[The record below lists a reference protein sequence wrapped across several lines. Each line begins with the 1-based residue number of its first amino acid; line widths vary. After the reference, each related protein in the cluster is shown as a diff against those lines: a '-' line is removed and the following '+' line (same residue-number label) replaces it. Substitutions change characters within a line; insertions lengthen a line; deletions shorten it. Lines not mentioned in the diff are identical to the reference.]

1 MTESGAA
8 MTGFQQGAIYTRIS
22 RDDELTGD
30 GVTRQD
36 EDAGALALARGI
48 PVQGRYTD
56 NDISATTGKRLRPDY
71 ERLLTAVRADRV
83 DVVIVAALS
92 RLWRNRRERAE
103 GMELFRAHGV
113 SILAV
118 KGPEL
123 DLTTA
128 SGRLL
133 AGLLGEVDSFEVEQM
148 SEREKR
154 EMRQRVEK
162 GLPATGPRAFGYSAD
177 GWTIIPEEMPEVVKA
192 YEAFVVTRSVSGITR
207 DLRERG
213 VLNKDGDPWTNN
225 GVRHVLK
232 NPRYAALREYEGELY
247 PGMWPPGVPE
257 DLWRAARAIF
267 EEEDRATS
275 PGPARRHLLSGIAL
289 CGVCADGETTVT
301 SGSRG
306 VKKNRT
312 EGDEERLEDEA
323 ELLPEDGE
331 GTSQPIYKCRLSKHL
346 ARNMEP
352 VDALVEEFVIARLS
366 RPDAADLFHDEAAP
380 GAGELRTQ
388 AVALRA
394 RLKALAAA
402 FAADDEA
409 DVMEFRDATRRLRE
423 RLAEVEGRMAHPQR
437 ARVLAGLV
445 DADDVRAAW
454 KRLGL
459 DRKRAVVD
467 LLAEVTV
474 DRAGGGGRRPFN
486 PDTVRIVHRV

>member
-1 MTESGAA
+1 
-8 MTGFQQGAIYTRIS
+8 MTGFQRGAIYTRIS

-71 ERLLTAVRADRV
+71 ERLMTAVRADQV

-103 GMELFRAHGV
+103 GMELFRKHSV

-192 YEAFVVTRSVSGITR
+192 YETFVVTRSISGITR

-213 VLNKDGDPWTNN
+213 ILNKDGDAWTNN

-232 NPRYAALREYEGELY
+232 NPRYAALREYEGVLY
-247 PGMWPPGVPE
+247 EGKWPAGIPE
-257 DLWRAARAIF
+257 DLWRAAQHIF
-267 EEEDRATS
+267 ETEDRATS

-289 CGVCADGETTVT
+289 CGVCADGTTVT

-306 VKKNRT
+306 SKKSEVAEVDDDRPR
-312 EGDEERLEDEA
+312 GVA
-323 ELLPEDGE
+323 ELHAGGREATTQL
-331 GTSQPIYKCRLSKHL
+331 TYRCRLSKHL
-346 ARNMEP
+346 SRNMEP
-352 VDALVEEFVIARLS
+352 VDLLVEEFIFARLT
-366 RPDAADLFHDEAAP
+366 RPDAAELFHDETAP
-380 GAGELRTQ
+380 GAEDLRTQ

-402 FAADDEA
+402 FADDDEA
-409 DVMEFRDATRRLRE
+409 DVMEFRDATRLLRE
-423 RLAEVEGRMAHPQR
+423 RLAGIESRMAHPQR
-437 ARVLAGLV
+437 ARILAGLV

-454 KRLGL
+454 KRLSL
-459 DRKRAVVD
+459 DRRRAVVD

-474 DRAGGGGRRPFN
+474 DRAGAGGRRPFN
-486 PDTVRIVHRV
+486 PDTVRIVPRA

>member
-1 MTESGAA
+1 
-8 MTGFQQGAIYTRIS
+8 MTGFQRGAIYTRIS

-30 GVTRQD
+30 GVTRQH

-56 NDISATTGKRLRPDY
+56 NDISATTGKRLRPEY
-71 ERLLTAVRADRV
+71 ERLMTAVRADQV

-103 GMELFRAHGV
+103 GMELFRKHSV

-192 YEAFVVTRSVSGITR
+192 YETFVVTRSVSGIMR

-213 VLNKDGDPWTNN
+213 ILNKDGEPWTNN
-225 GVRHVLK
+225 GVRWVLK
-232 NPRYAALREYEGELY
+232 NPRYAALREYEGELHE
-247 PGMWPPGVPE
+247 GKWPAGIPE
-257 DLWRAARAIF
+257 DLWRAAQHIF
-267 EEEDRATS
+267 ELEDRATS

-289 CGVCADGETTVT
+289 CGVCADGTTVT
-301 SGSRG
+301 SASRG
-306 VKKNRT
+306 RKKT
-312 EGDEERLEDEA
+312 KATGGDEDRPEGAGQLLVEEGEA
-323 ELLPEDGE
+323 TTQL
-331 GTSQPIYKCRLSKHL
+331 TYRCRLSKHL
-346 ARNMEP
+346 SRSMEP
-352 VDALVEEFVIARLS
+352 VDGLVEEFVIARLS
-366 RPDAADLFHDEAAP
+366 RPDAAELFHDETAP
-380 GAGELRTQ
+380 GAEDLRTQ

-402 FAADDEA
+402 FADDDEA

-474 DRAGGGGRRPFN
+474 DRAGGGGRQPFN
-486 PDTVRIVHRV
+486 PETVRIVPKV

>member
-1 MTESGAA
+1 
-8 MTGFQQGAIYTRIS
+8 MTGFQRGAIYTRIS

-36 EDAGALALARGI
+36 EDAGALALARSI

-71 ERLLTAVRADRV
+71 ERLLTAVRADQV

-103 GMELFRAHGV
+103 GMELFRKHGV

-154 EMRQRVEK
+154 EMRQRVER

-177 GWTIIPEEMPEVVKA
+177 GWTTIPEEMSEIVKA
-192 YEAFVVTRSVSGITR
+192 YETFVVTRSVSGITR

-213 VLNKDGDPWTNN
+213 ILNKDGEPWTNN

-232 NPRYAALREYEGELY
+232 NPRYAALREYEGKLY
-247 PGMWPPGVPE
+247 EGKWPAGIPE
-257 DLWRAARAIF
+257 DLWRAAQHIF
-267 EEEDRATS
+267 ETEDRATS

-289 CGVCADGETTVT
+289 CGICADGTTVT

-312 EGDEERLEDEA
+312 EGDEERPEDET
-323 ELLPEDGE
+323 ELLVEDDE
-331 GTSQPIYKCRLSKHL
+331 ATSQPTYRCRVSKHL
-346 ARNMEP
+346 TRNMEP
-352 VDALVEEFVIARLS
+352 VNDCVEEYVIARLS

-380 GAGELRTQ
+380 GAEDLRAQ

-402 FAADDEA
+402 FADDDEA

-423 RLAEVEGRMAHPQR
+423 RLADVESRMAHPQR
-437 ARVLAGLV
+437 ARILSGLV
-445 DADDVRAAW
+445 DADDVRTAW
-454 KRLGL
+454 KGLSL
-459 DRKRAVVD
+459 DRRRAVVN

-486 PDTVRIVHRV
+486 PGTVRIVPRV

>member
-1 MTESGAA
+1 MTS
-8 MTGFQQGAIYTRIS
+8 FQRGAIYTRIS

-71 ERLLTAVRADRV
+71 ERLMSAVRADQV
-83 DVVIVAALS
+83 DVVIVAALG

-103 GMELFRAHGV
+103 GMETFRRHGV

-154 EMRQRVEK
+154 EMRQRVER
-162 GLPATGPRAFGYSAD
+162 GLPATGPRAFGYTAD
-177 GWTIIPEEMPEVVKA
+177 GWTVIEEEMPEVVKA
-192 YEAFVVTRSVSGITR
+192 YETFVVTRSVSGITR

-213 VLNKDGDPWTNN
+213 VLNKDGEPWTNN

-232 NPRYAALREYEGELY
+232 NPRYAALREYEGALY
-247 PGMWPPGVPE
+247 PGKWPAGVPE

-267 EEEDRATS
+267 EEDDRATS
-275 PGPARRHLLSGIAL
+275 PGPARRHLLSGIGL
-289 CGVCADGETTVT
+289 CGVCADGTTVT

-306 VKKNRT
+306 RIKRRDAEEGLEGELDLQE
-312 EGDEERLEDEA
+312 EGDEME
-323 ELLPEDGE
+323 
-331 GTSQPIYKCRLSKHL
+331 SQPTYRCRVHKHL
-346 ARNMEP
+346 TRNMEP
-352 VDALVEEFVIARLS
+352 VDVYVEEYVIARLS

-380 GAGELRTQ
+380 GAEDHRAQ

-402 FAADDEA
+402 FADDDEA

-423 RLAEVEGRMAHPQR
+423 RLADVESRMAHPQR

-445 DADDVRAAW
+445 DAADVRAAW
-454 KRLGL
+454 ESLGL
-459 DRKRAVVD
+459 DRRRAVVD

-486 PDTVRIVHRV
+486 PDTVRIAPRV